1 MRLDVFLKLS
11 RLVPRRSLAQEFCDA
26 GLIQLNGVT
35 AKSSKEVKVGDTIS
49 INRRT
54 RTTVVQVAAAP
65 DKKQVS
71 KAAAPD
77 LFTLVSDE
85 AAGSA

>member
-1 MRLDVFLKLS
+1 M
-11 RLVPRRSLAQEFCDA
+11 PRRSLAQEFCDA
-26 GLIQLNGVT
+26 GLIAVNGMT
-35 AKSSKEVKVGDTIS
+35 AKSSKEVKAGDTIS

-54 RTTVVQVAAAP
+54 RKTVARVDSVP

-77 LFTLVSDE
+77 LFTIISDE
-85 AAGSA
+85 PVESA

>member
-26 GLIQLNGVT
+26 ELVQVNGAV
-35 AKSSKEVKVGDTIS
+35 AKSSKEIKPGDTIS
-49 INRRT
+49 INRRNRKTVT
-54 RTTVVQVAAAP
+54 RVTSVP

-71 KAAAPD
+71 KQDAPD
-77 LFTLVSDE
+77 LFELISE
-85 AAGSA
+85 EKIESA